1 MVSIKNAPIFAY
13 TRREQEKVREGRRE
27 RGNLKRKEA

>member
-13 TRREQEKVREGRRE
+13 TRREQEKEREREGGKE
-27 RGNLKRKEA
+27 RKGKP